1 MRWTAV
7 QIKPFLSVNPHNTKC
22 TQISLLFKA
31 DPVVEMA
38 RKEDVE
44 EARIHALA
52 SDMAALLPP
61 SLDTATAGGA
71 AADEQDAS
79 VLPAPSVLEQVIQ
92 ADVAHE
98 LALYNTQNLVVAEA
112 VFTHRRKQH
121 ALRENGNNMLV
132 TTLLEACI
140 AAGDVETVCL
150 LVDNGVHVDARLGEC
165 YDTSPLRMAC
175 QYGQLKIVQLL
186 VARGA
191 RVNGDDGN
199 CPGFS
204 KPVLA
209 VASNHGHLEIV
220 KWLVENGG
228 ARVNDETIAGVS
240 PLADA
245 VRRGDLQ
252 IARYL
257 VLMGANTMST
267 LRPWWSLWYL
277 AIKLGRLAILKC
289 FAESKLEDLT
299 QRSDQ
304 LRLGVLQC
312 AAKQKN
318 IGILQCLLS
327 LDVFGRSELIECLA
341 QAQDVEFVKLLVSK
355 GANVNAYNARG
366 DTPLFTA
373 IKNGSCDLVETL
385 LSLGA
390 DANKPGSQDTEHSA
404 IHTMAV
410 RGQLDLLKLVRRIC
424 GCTADLQA
432 PSQRYRSTPLHL
444 AAFAGHVDIV
454 RYLLEVLPSLDVDI
468 NAENYRYE
476 TPLILAAR
484 EGHLET
490 VQLLV
495 SGGAAVNHR
504 THGIGETALFC
515 AAKAGWCD
523 IVQFLCEHGAD
534 VDGHRYDGVT
544 ALCAAAKRGHTEI
557 LELLAEARGVGS
569 NTATSDLSALREAV
583 KYGHTDV
590 VRVLL
595 ARNANARDSQEQWS
609 TLVCRA
615 IFSNNAEVVHL
626 LVNHGAFD
634 INAAYTATI
643 HDMEFDITPLVAAA
657 GCGHLRLVKYLCQ
670 EGADA
675 QHTANDDEAALFA
688 AAARGHL
695 DIVRYLVEEQ
705 NANFEKV
712 NSFGLTPLE
721 VAVNGRHHGHHRTT
735 AYLKSCGTL
744 VSTRSTPDQET
755 GDQPSSKDEVAA
767 ATFLSDYQ
775 VGLWIRRKSALDLLF
790 SRSYYQ

>member
-1 MRWTAV
+1 
-7 QIKPFLSVNPHNTKC
+7 
-22 TQISLLFKA
+22 
-31 DPVVEMA
+31 MA
-38 RKEDVE
+38 RKEEVE
-44 EARIHALA
+44 EARIHALT
-52 SDMAALLPP
+52 SDMVALLPP

-71 AADEQDAS
+71 ADGQGAS
-79 VLPAPSVLEQVIQ
+79 ALSAPSVLGQVIQ

-98 LALYNTQNLVVAEA
+98 LALYNTQSLVVAEA
-112 VFTHRRKQH
+112 VSTHRRKQH
-121 ALRENGNNMLV
+121 ALRENGNNVLA

-140 AAGDVETVCL
+140 AVGDVERVRL
-150 LVDNGVHVDARLGEC
+150 LVDNGVHVDTRLGER

-175 QYGQLKIVQLL
+175 QYGQLEIVQLL

-191 RVNGDDGN
+191 RVNGDDGGN
-199 CPGFS
+199 RPGFS

-240 PLADA
+240 PLANA

-257 VLMGANTMST
+257 VAMGANTMST

-277 AIKLGRLAILKC
+277 VVKLGRLAILKC

-299 QRSDQ
+299 QKSDQ
-304 LRLGVLQC
+304 LRLGVLQR
-312 AAKQKN
+312 AAKQNN
-318 IGILQCLLS
+318 IDILQCLLS
-327 LDVFGRSELIECLA
+327 LEVFGRSELIECLA
-341 QAQDVEFVKLLVSK
+341 QAQDVEFVKLLVLK
-355 GANVNAYNARG
+355 GVNVNAYNARG

-373 IKNGSCDLVETL
+373 IKNDSCDLVETL

-410 RGQLDLLKLVRRIC
+410 RGQLDLLKLVQRIC

-454 RYLLEVLPSLDVDI
+454 RYLLEVLPSLDVGI

-476 TPLILAAR
+476 TPLMLAAR
-484 EGHLET
+484 EGYLET

-515 AAKAGWCD
+515 AVKAGWYD

-534 VDGHRYDGVT
+534 VDGHRYDSVT
-544 ALCAAAKRGHTEI
+544 TLCAAAKRGHTEI
-557 LELLAEARGVGS
+557 LELLTEARGVDS
-569 NTATSDLSALREAV
+569 NTVTSDLSALHEAV

-615 IFSNNAEVVHL
+615 IFRNNAEIVRL

-634 INAAYTATI
+634 INAAYIATI
-643 HDMEFDITPLVAAA
+643 DDMEFGITPLVTAA
-657 GCGHLRLVKYLCQ
+657 GCGHLCLVKYLCQ

-675 QHTANDDEAALFA
+675 QHAANDDEAALFA
-688 AAARGHL
+688 AAVRGHFG
-695 DIVRYLVEEQ
+695 IVRYLVEEQ
-705 NANFEKV
+705 NANFEKA

-721 VAVNGRHHGHHRTT
+721 VAVNGQHRGVT
-735 AYLKSCGTL
+735 AYLKSCGAL

-755 GDQPSSKDEVAA
+755 GDQPSSRGEVTA
-767 ATFLSDYQ
+767 ATFLSGYQ
-775 VGLWIRRKSALDLLF
+775 AELWIRRKSALDLLF
-790 SRSYYQ
+790 SRYYYQ